1 MLQFK
6 TEKGQVNTGLTL
18 KLCVILSLVMF
29 LLAGNSRV
37 FASEIHNEQTQK
49 KTTTSILE
57 NRSNVPKISPK
68 ELISRLKKGEL
79 ILVVDVRSVQEY
91 TAGYIPGSISI
102 PLAEV
107 ESRINDFPRKRD
119 IVFY

>member
-37 FASEIHNEQTQK
+37 SAQTQK

-57 NRSNVPKISPK
+57 NKSNVPKISPK
-68 ELISRLKKGEL
+68 ELMSRLMKGEL
-79 ILVVDVRSVQEY
+79 ILIVDVRSVQEY
-91 TAGYIPGSISI
+91 TAGHIPGSISI

-107 ESRINDFPRKRD
+107 ESRINDFPRKGD